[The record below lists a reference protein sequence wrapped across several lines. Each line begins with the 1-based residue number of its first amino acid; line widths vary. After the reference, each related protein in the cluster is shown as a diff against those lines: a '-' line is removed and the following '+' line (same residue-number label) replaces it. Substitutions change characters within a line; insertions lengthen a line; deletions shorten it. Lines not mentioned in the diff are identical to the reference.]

1 MTLKIS
7 LASPDD
13 GDVME
18 NDLILRENTTNARD
32 ERRKYPRIPTDQLLT
47 IAPAGKSEVDA
58 WGRDVSSGG
67 IQFLVA
73 GCEIELG
80 ETLTVTF
87 QMGHESI
94 VATGRVVWAT
104 ETDVWTTDVGLEFD
118 RTDSIALAHRE
129 RILAEYEAF

>member
-1 MTLKIS
+1 
-7 LASPDD
+7 
-13 GDVME
+13 ME
-18 NDLILRENTTNARD
+18 NDFRQQENASNTRD

-47 IAPAGKSEVDA
+47 IAPAGKAKVDA

-67 IQFLVA
+67 IQFQVV
-73 GCEIELG
+73 GCEIALG

-118 RTDSIALAHRE
+118 RTDAIALAHLE
-129 RILAEYEAF
+129 RLVAEYEVI